1 MAQDC
6 LSLAPPTLLCP
17 RAQHGSALP
26 SFGVGLLP
34 DLGLLWTLPRKVG
47 RAKAA
52 EFMTLAT
59 EFDADE
65 AMHLG
70 LASQR
75 SEEGH
80 ALDDALA
87 LADSLIKNPPL
98 AMGLTKSA
106 LTSFNHSLT
115 ESLNV
120 EIDYQSILRATADHQ
135 EAVRAFIEKRAP
147 LFAGR

>member
-1 MAQDC
+1 M
-6 LSLAPPTLLCP
+6 
-17 RAQHGSALP
+17 
-26 SFGVGLLP
+26 
-34 DLGLLWTLPRKVG
+34 LWTLPRKVG
-47 RAKAA
+47 SAKAA
-52 EFMTLAT
+52 ELMSLAT

-70 LASQR
+70 LVSQL
-75 SEEGH
+75 SEAGH
-80 ALDDALA
+80 ALDDALV
-87 LADSLIKNPPL
+87 LANSLTKNPPL
-98 AMGLTKSA
+98 AMALTKSA

-147 LFAGR
+147 LFSGH